1 VDNFLVVFFFNDF
14 NDQTPKSL
22 ESNVFID
29 YSEDLALFECPV
41 CKRLNKALHKQT
53 SLFSNQ
59 STWPSR
65 N

>member
-29 YSEDLALFECPV
+29 FSGDIALLECPAR
-41 CKRLNKALHKQT
+41 KRLKSALQT
-53 SLFSNQ
+53 KS
-59 STWPSR
+59 
-65 N
+65 